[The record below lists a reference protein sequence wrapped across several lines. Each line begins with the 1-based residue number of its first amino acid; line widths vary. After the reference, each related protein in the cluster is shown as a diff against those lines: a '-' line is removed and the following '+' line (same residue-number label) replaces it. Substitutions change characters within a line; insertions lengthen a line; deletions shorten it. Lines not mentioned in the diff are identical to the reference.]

1 MSVFHILEAKSSDGP
16 SEVVSVEATTSV
28 SDAVA
33 LMSKHRIG
41 AVLVRQDSD
50 IAGIL
55 SERDVMHLVARS
67 SADALAMPVSKAMT
81 KKLVFE
87 AAARGADL
95 YITGQWRAHAE
106 EAVRETGI
114 GVITVGHERS
124 EMWGLK
130 LLARLLEEEFVGLKT
145 FVF

>member
-81 KKLVFE
+81 KKLVTC
-87 AAARGADL
+87 AKTD
-95 YITGQWRAHAE
+95 TVDHAMNVMTQGRFRHLPVMENGELLGMISIGDVVKAKIE
-106 EAVRETGI
+106 EAE
-114 GVITVGHERS
+114 HEVEDLRS
-124 EMWGLK
+124 YI
-130 LLARLLEEEFVGLKT
+130 AS
-145 FVF
+145 